1 MRRLKIILLATMMM
15 GFALLSTAN
24 FAHAS
29 ITGHNWFGAVIKDQ
43 TDSFLG
49 YVSAGYRAGSSAR
62 LVVNVN
68 NHLTNRQMN
77 ISAVK
82 VWFDWGI
89 NYTST
94 EANITNVYVIPT
106 GTSHL
111 FTVTF
116 TVPDTT
122 IASNLVKHSYKIY
135 VEDVN
140 ATSGSKKQ
148 LNSNGPLDGSNFA
161 VLSDAQATAIE
172 TNREIDKY
180 SGYGMFIT
188 AKGRELSLI
197 ASGTRNLGYNAY
209 QRGDFSGAAAN
220 YQEALKLY
228 QYAWS
233 NETDSVSGFEQ
244 AFKDLMISG
253 QGTLNMVGLGYITFG
268 IGWVFIGIGVIIYA
282 VRKPKA
288 PAAPQ

>member
-1 MRRLKIILLATMMM
+1 MRRLNVILLATVMVA
-15 GFALLSTAN
+15 FALFSTVN

-29 ITGHNWFGAVIKDQ
+29 ITGHNWFGAVIKDE

-49 YVSAGYRAGSSAR
+49 HVSAGYRAGSSAR

-68 NHLTNRQMN
+68 NHLPKQMN

-94 EANITNVYVIPT
+94 EANITNVYAIPT

-135 VEDVN
+135 AEDVN

-148 LNSNGPLDGSNFA
+148 LNSNSPLSGSDFA

-188 AKGRELSLI
+188 AKARELTLM

-220 YQEALKLY
+220 YQEALQLY
-228 QYAWS
+228 QDAWA
-233 NETDSVSGFEQ
+233 NETDSISGFEQ
-244 AFKDLMISG
+244 ALKDLMISG
-253 QGTLNMVGLGYITFG
+253 QSELNMVGWGYITFG

>member
-1 MRRLKIILLATMMM
+1 MLLAMMLT
-15 GFALLSTAN
+15 GFALLSTVN

-29 ITGHNWFGAVIKDQ
+29 ITGHNWVGAVLREQ

-49 YVSAGYRAGSSAR
+49 YVSAGYETGSSAK
-62 LVVNVN
+62 LVVNVY
-68 NHLTNRQMN
+68 NHLPKQMN

-94 EANITNVYVIPT
+94 EADITNVYAMPT

-122 IASNLVKHSYKIY
+122 IASNLVKHSYRIY

-140 ATSGSKKQ
+140 ATTGSKKK
-148 LNSNGPLDGSNFA
+148 LNSNSPLSSSDFA
-161 VLSDAQATAIE
+161 VLSNTQATAIE
-172 TNREIDKY
+172 TNRELDKY
-180 SGYGMFIT
+180 SGYYLFMT
-188 AKGRELSLI
+188 AKARELSLM
-197 ASGTRNLGYNAY
+197 ASGARTLGNNAY

-220 YQEALKLY
+220 YEQALEFY

-244 AFKDLMISG
+244 ALKDLMTSG
-253 QGTLNMVGLGYITFG
+253 QGALNMVGLGYITFG

-282 VRKPKA
+282 IRKPKA
-288 PAAPQ
+288 SAAPQ

>member
-1 MRRLKIILLATMMM
+1 MLLAMMLT
-15 GFALLSTAN
+15 GFALLSTLN
-24 FAHAS
+24 FANAS
-29 ITGHNWFGAVIKDQ
+29 ILGHNWIGAVIRQ
-43 TDSFLG
+43 QNDSFLG
-49 YVSAGYRAGSSAR
+49 YVSAGYEVGSSAR
-62 LVVNVN
+62 LVVNVY
-68 NHLTNRQMN
+68 NHLSEQMN

-94 EANITNVYVIPT
+94 EVDITNVYAMPT

-111 FTVTF
+111 FTLIF

-122 IASNLVKHSYKIY
+122 VASNLVKHSYRIY

-140 ATSGSKKQ
+140 ATTGSKRK
-148 LNSNGPLDGSNFA
+148 LDSNGPSTGSDFA
-161 VLSDAQATAIE
+161 VLSSAQVTAIE

-180 SGYGMFIT
+180 SGYYLFMT
-188 AKGRELSLI
+188 AKARELSLM
-197 ASGTRNLGYNAY
+197 ASGARTLGGNAY
-209 QRGDFSGAAAN
+209 QRGDFSDAAAN
-220 YQEALKLY
+220 YEQALEFY

-233 NETDSVSGFEQ
+233 NETDSISGFEQ
-244 AFKDLMISG
+244 ALKDLMTSG
-253 QGTLNMVGLGYITFG
+253 QGALNMVGLGYITFG

-282 VRKPKA
+282 IRKTKA

>member
-15 GFALLSTAN
+15 GFALLSTVN

-29 ITGHNWFGAVIKDQ
+29 VSGHNWVGAVIRDQ

-49 YVSAGYRAGSSAR
+49 YVSAGYQVGSSAR
-62 LVVNVN
+62 LVVNVY
-68 NHLTNRQMN
+68 NHLSKQMN
-77 ISAVK
+77 ISTVK

-94 EANITNVYVIPT
+94 EANITNVYAMPT

-148 LNSNGPLDGSNFA
+148 LNSNSPLTGSDFA
-161 VLSDAQATAIE
+161 VLSSAQATAIE

-180 SGYGMFIT
+180 SGYYLFMT
-188 AKGRELSLI
+188 AKARELALM
-197 ASGTRNLGYNAY
+197 ASGARTLGGNAY
-209 QRGDFSGAAAN
+209 QRGDFTSAAAN
-220 YQEALKLY
+220 YQEALTLY
-228 QYAWS
+228 QDAWS
-233 NETDSVSGFEQ
+233 NETESILGFEQ
-244 AFKDLMISG
+244 ALKDLMISG
-253 QGTLNMVGLGYITFG
+253 QSELNMVGWGYITFG
-268 IGWVFIGIGVIIYA
+268 IGWVFIGIGIIIYA

-288 PAAPQ
+288 PATPQ

>member
-1 MRRLKIILLATMMM
+1 LRRLKIILLATMMM

-29 ITGHNWFGAVIKDQ
+29 ILGHNWVGALIKDQ
-43 TDSFLG
+43 SDDFLG
-49 YVSAGYRAGSSAR
+49 YVSAGYETGSSAR
-62 LVVNVN
+62 LIVNVN
-68 NHLTNRQMN
+68 NHLSNQMN

-94 EANITNVYVIPT
+94 EANITNIYAMPT

-122 IASNLVKHSYKIY
+122 TASNLVKHNYKIY

-140 ATSGSKKQ
+140 ATTGSKKQ
-148 LNSNGPLDGSNFA
+148 LNSNFPLDGSDFA

-172 TNREIDKY
+172 TDREIDKY
-180 SGYGMFIT
+180 YGYSMFIT
-188 AKGRELSLI
+188 AKARELSFI
-197 ASGTRNLGYNAY
+197 AEGTRYLAYNAY

-220 YQEALKLY
+220 YQEALALY

-233 NETDSVSGFEQ
+233 NETESISGFEQ
-244 AFKDLMISG
+244 ALNDLIISA
-253 QGTLNMVGLGYITFG
+253 QSQLTMVGWGYITFG
-268 IGWVFIGIGVIIYA
+268 IGWIFIGIGVIIYA